1 MKVDKKIYSQ
11 IYRDYLFLT
20 GKINIDSKYFIS
32 KIEEGLKESSLHFKT
47 NVMGYMTPFNY
58 FNRDEQFL
66 KILYVLFEEIE
77 TFPKVDAFEFND
89 CWGIRESFSNYTKPH
104 EHKASSLSGL
114 IYLND
119 HTQPLKFPQIDQ
131 EIKPEKGRF
140 VIFSGFLTHSSPRNL
155 SRKSKYALVFNLNH
169 RGFNES

>member
-1 MKVDKKIYSQ
+1 MKVDKKICSQ

-20 GKINIDSKYFIS
+20 GKININYKHFIS

-47 NVMGYMTPFNY
+47 NVVGYMTPFNY
-58 FNRDEQFL
+58 FNKDEQFL

-77 TFPKVDAFEFND
+77 TFPKVDAFEFKD
-89 CWGIRESFSNYTKPH
+89 CWGIRESFSNYTRPH
-104 EHKASSLSGL
+104 EHKGSNLAGI

>member
-1 MKVDKKIYSQ
+1 MKVDKKICAK
-11 IYRDYLFLT
+11 IYQDYLFLT
-20 GKINIDSKYFIS
+20 GKINIDYKYFIS

-47 NVMGYMTPFNY
+47 NVVGYMTPFTY
-58 FNRDEQFL
+58 FNKDEKFL
-66 KILYVLFEEIE
+66 KMLYVLFHEIE
-77 TFPKVDAFEFND
+77 TFPKVDAFEFKD

-104 EHKASSLSGL
+104 AHKGSNLSGV

-119 HTQPLKFPQIDQ
+119 HTQPLKFPQINQ

-155 SRKSKYALVFNLNH
+155 SRKSKYALVFNLDH
-169 RGFNES
+169 GGFNES